1 MMEAEVREVDGV
13 TVIAPHGPLDV
24 GAALDFRNLLTG
36 PIGVSGNKVLV
47 DLSSVSLV
55 DSSGVGVLVT
65 AHRQAEAAGA
75 AFAIAGAVGPVG
87 RVFEMTR
94 TNKLLSIHGSVDEG
108 IASLR
113 DA

>member
-1 MMEAEVREVDGV
+1 MMEALVREIDGV
-13 TVIAPHGPLDV
+13 TVIAPRGPLDV
-24 GAALDFRNLLTG
+24 GAALDFRDLLTG
-36 PIGVSGNKVLV
+36 PIGVPGNKVLV
-47 DLSSVSLV
+47 DLGEVPLV

-75 AFAIAGAVGPVG
+75 TFAIAGAVGPVG

-94 TNKLLSIHGSVDEG
+94 TNKLLSIHGSVDDG

>member
-36 PIGVSGNKVLV
+36 PIGVAGNKVLV

-55 DSSGVGVLVT
+55 DSSGVGVLGDR
-65 AHRQAEAAGA
+65 APPGRGGRRG
-75 AFAIAGAVGPVG
+75 FAIAGAVGPVG

-113 DA
+113 DV

>member
-1 MMEAEVREVDGV
+1 MEAEVREVDGV

-24 GAALDFRNLLTG
+24 GAALDFRNLLAG
-36 PIGVSGNKVLV
+36 PIGVSGNKVIV

-94 TNKLLSIHGSVDEG
+94 TNKLLSIHDSVDDG

-113 DA
+113 DV